1 MLPGAD
7 DSEKKRNLKGMALRE
22 YVQKCS
28 HFKNVAFQAT
38 HSSQEKAMTDKSKQL
53 KPVVKT

>member
-22 YVQKCS
+22 YIQKCS

-38 HSSQEKAMTDKSKQL
+38 HSSHEKAMTDKCRQL
-53 KPVVKT
+53 KPI